1 MKSNYRSTS
10 RKNTFTP
17 LSTMPTEAICLGVL
31 WSLGAAAVVC
41 LLIYF
46 GTHAAQEVFAP
57 LIEALSPNVPKGL

>member
-1 MKSNYRSTS
+1 MKSSRHA

-17 LSTMPTEAICLGVL
+17 LEAMSTEAICLGVL

>member
-1 MKSNYRSTS
+1 MKSTHSTRS

-17 LSTMPTEAICLGVL
+17 LSAMSTETVCLGVL

-41 LLIYF
+41 LLIFF

-57 LIEALSPNVPKGL
+57 LVQALQGPEMPKL